1 MVRVFDAWIKVIE
14 CSISANV
21 TNSIL
26 DQKHSNTQH
35 KRRPAHLHPCS
46 LPHSL
51 LALIPTKGCVFLA
64 MFSASVTR
72 AVARRAALYVRTP
85 TVQRT
90 AWSPVASV
98 MVGSNSQVMGAVAAP
113 VPATQHW
120 QLVRTLRTTSG
131 TRNNVALMLLVWCN
145 VVCWLCC
152 FTC

>member
-1 MVRVFDAWIKVIE
+1 MCVCECE
-14 CSISANV
+14 CSFSANV

-26 DQKHSNTQH
+26 DQTHTQQH
-35 KRRPAHLHPCS
+35 KRRPAHLHPV
-46 LPHSL
+46 HF
-51 LALIPTKGCVFLA
+51 LILFWLRFPPKRVFVFLA

-113 VPATQHW
+113 VPATQHL

-131 TRNNVALMLLVWCN
+131 TRNTTWLSCCWCN
-145 VVCWLCC
+145 VVCWLCW